1 MNLKSRFLSLS
12 VVLVVGAGCLVS
24 CQTYRT
30 RKVVFKNH
38 PIALYVVN
46 EVVDEETIE
55 YSAKFRNVGREIL
68 SFDYTIADEGGVP
81 HVDAEGPNSGLVEN
95 LYPGA
100 EVKVENPTNNMT
112 IFVTLGKV
120 TYGKRPKE
128 ELSTIYA
135 PGQFSGTE
143 GLGSMPMDGG
153 LLPMPA
159 SPNPAVPGT

>member
-1 MNLKSRFLSLS
+1 MKLQSRLLSAV
-12 VVLVVGAGCLVS
+12 VVLAVGVTCLVS

-30 RKVVFKNH
+30 RKVEFKNH

-68 SFDYTIADEGGVP
+68 SFDYTIADEEGVP

-159 SPNPAVPGT
+159 SPNPAVPGI